1 MHTLYVNSC
10 LQTHTRDWRYVKMD
24 ICLSN
29 CNDGYLWT
37 KGFQVTF
44 TFFFMSLLFIYIIQ

>member
-24 ICLSN
+24 IYQIVMMVIS
-29 CNDGYLWT
+29 GP
-37 KGFQVTF
+37 KAFR
-44 TFFFMSLLFIYIIQ
+44 